1 MELILKNVKKK
12 KIYHF
17 KIVGKI
23 IGFWN
28 WKENK
33 PYNPEFVKEI
43 WGWKELK
50 MERKKNKIRRFMEII
65 YSESSKAE
73 NFG

>member
-1 MELILKNVKKK
+1 MELILKNVKK

-23 IGFWN
+23 IGFEIE
-28 WKENK
+28 KENK

-43 WGWKELK
+43 LRPRKKLERKGIRMTMEELK
-50 MERKKNKIRRFMEII
+50 DLCK
-65 YSESSKAE
+65 
-73 NFG
+73 